1 MIKLWFLIAL
11 MSYPNIPS
19 IHYKGFFAYE
29 TEQACVERQVFF
41 ENVIADMEIQRGR
54 VFYVK
59 TFCLE
64 IHAFPNQV
72 EEYKKQKQLEKEE
85 QPTRYES

>member
-29 TEQACVERQVFF
+29 TGQACVERQVFF
-41 ENVIADMEIQRGR
+41 ENIIADIEIQAGR
-54 VFYVK
+54 ISYIQ
-59 TFCLE
+59 TYCLE
-64 IHAFPNQV
+64 MHAFPSQV
-72 EEYKKQKQLEKEE
+72 EEFKKQNQLENKE

>member
-29 TEQACVERQVFF
+29 TEQACVEKQVFF
-41 ENVIADMEIQRGR
+41 ENIIADIEMQTGR
-54 VFYVK
+54 SFWVQTY
-59 TFCLE
+59 CLE
-64 IHAFPNQV
+64 MHAFPSQI
-72 EEYKKQKQLEKEE
+72 EEFKKQNQLENKE

>member
-41 ENVIADMEIQRGR
+41 ENIIADIEIQAGR
-54 VFYVK
+54 ISYIQ
-59 TFCLE
+59 TYCLE
-64 IHAFPNQV
+64 MYAFSNQI
-72 EEYKKQKQLEKEE
+72 EEYKKQKQLESKE
-85 QPTRYES
+85 QPTGYES